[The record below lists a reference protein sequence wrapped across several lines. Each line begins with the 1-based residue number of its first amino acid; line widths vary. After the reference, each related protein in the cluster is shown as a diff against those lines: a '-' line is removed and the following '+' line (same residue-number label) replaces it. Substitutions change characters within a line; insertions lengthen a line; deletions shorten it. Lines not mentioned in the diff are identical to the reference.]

1 VSYYHDD
8 PTQEV
13 TYSRSFLPGLLVL
26 IVLITGGGIFVKST
40 LAANI
45 NLSSGSAIEFGQSV
59 SQAVACSGSEN
70 ITVTPRSS
78 FVNAANGSGTY
89 YLSSITV
96 GNIPTSCYGDDFT
109 INAYNNSSS
118 TPLALFNSTSTSPVV
133 HNNNGVFELGVGT
146 LIGASISSGSGT
158 YTITFTNAVALSS
171 SVFKLTIQSS
181 VHTLLCSEGGE
192 CAVGDIG
199 PGGGAVFY
207 KANSSFSCG
216 PTRSSLCEYLEA
228 APSGWNGGSEPGRT
242 WAQNT
247 PVSYQSTTVNNAG
260 SPQTATATEIGWGYR
275 NTRAII
281 LQGNTNTSTSA
292 AALADSY
299 TVTVRG
305 VAIDDWYLPSRDE
318 LNQMC
323 KWQGGVA
330 WTSDATVCTGVTLN
344 SGTGAA
350 GFTDAWFYWSS
361 SENTGSGAHIQRFSD
376 GAQATQGGKNGAYY
390 VRPIRAF

>member
-1 VSYYHDD
+1 
-8 PTQEV
+8 
-13 TYSRSFLPGLLVL
+13 
-26 IVLITGGGIFVKST
+26 
-40 LAANI
+40 
-45 NLSSGSAIEFGQSV
+45 
-59 SQAVACSGSEN
+59 
-70 ITVTPRSS
+70 
-78 FVNAANGSGTY
+78 
-89 YLSSITV
+89 
-96 GNIPTSCYGDDFT
+96 
-109 INAYNNSSS
+109 
-118 TPLALFNSTSTSPVV
+118 
-133 HNNNGVFELGVGT
+133 
-146 LIGASISSGSGT
+146 
-158 YTITFTNAVALSS
+158 
-171 SVFKLTIQSS
+171 
-181 VHTLLCSEGGE
+181 
-192 CAVGDIG
+192 
-199 PGGGAVFY
+199 
-207 KANSSFSCG
+207 
-216 PTRSSLCEYLEA
+216 
-228 APSGWNGGSEPGRT
+228 
-242 WAQNT
+242 
-247 PVSYQSTTVNNAG
+247 VSYQSTTVNNAG